1 MAFKNLYIESNVHLS
16 IKNEQ
21 LIIKSEEEYTA
32 PLEDIN
38 SICIDSLKTNISVYT
53 LNKITEHDI
62 ILYICDEKHLPTSV
76 LLGINR
82 YSRKLRNLNRQ
93 LNMPKPVL
101 KRMWQGIVK
110 QKIENQAKVLQVLG
124 FDKEHKDLINMVEAV
139 LSGDST
145 NIEARAAALYFKTLF
160 GDNFTRRDDTFF
172 YNSALNYGYAII
184 RGMISR
190 SLVMYGFEPSLG
202 IFHHNQ
208 LNAFNLSDDIIECFR
223 PLVDLY
229 VYLNV
234 EIKKELDSKSKKDIY
249 NIINSMVLIDG
260 KSYNAQ
266 TAIENVVK
274 SLATSFE
281 KKENFIK
288 LPELNGL
295 KEYRYA

>member
-16 IKNEQ
+16 VRNEQ
-21 LIIKSEEEYTA
+21 LVINSDEEYTA

-62 ILYICDEKHLPTSV
+62 ILYICDEKHMPTSV
-76 LLGINR
+76 LLGVNR

-93 LNMPKPVL
+93 LDMPKPVI
-101 KRMWQGIVK
+101 KRMWQSIVK
-110 QKIENQAKVLQVLG
+110 QKIENQAIVLKILG
-124 FDKEHKDLINMVEAV
+124 FNKEYKELINMVGAV
-139 LSGDST
+139 CSGDST

-160 GDNFTRRDDTFF
+160 GEEFTRRDDTFF
-172 YNSALNYGYAII
+172 YNSALNYGYAIV

-190 SLVMYGFEPSLG
+190 TLVMYGFEPALG

-208 LNAFNLSDDIIECFR
+208 LNSFNLSDDVIECFR

-229 VYLNV
+229 VLLNIDV
-234 EIKKELDSKSKKDIY
+234 KEELDSKSKKEIY
-249 NIINSMVLIDG
+249 NVINSLVLIDG
-260 KSYNAQ
+260 KSYNTQ

-288 LPELNGL
+288 LPVVNGL

>member
-1 MAFKNLYIESNVHLS
+1 MAFKNLYIESDVHLS

-21 LIIKSEEEYTA
+21 LVLQKDEEYTF

-38 SICIDSLKTNISVYT
+38 SICIDSLKTNISTYT
-53 LNKITEHDI
+53 LRKIVEHDI
-62 ILYICDEKHLPTSV
+62 VLYICDEKHMPTGI
-76 LLGINR
+76 LLGTSN
-82 YSRKLRNLNRQ
+82 YSRKLRNLKRQ
-93 LNMPKPVL
+93 LDMPKPVL
-101 KRMWQGIVK
+101 KRIWQEIVK
-110 QKIENQAKVLQVLG
+110 QKISNQARVLKLLD
-124 FDKEHKDLINMVEAV
+124 FETEYNSLMNMRDAV

-145 NIEARAAALYFKTLF
+145 NIEARAAALYFKTIF
-160 GDNFTRRDDTFF
+160 GNDFTRRKDDF
-172 YNSALNYGYAII
+172 YNSALNYGYAIV

-190 SLVMYGFEPSLG
+190 SLVMYGFEPSMG

-229 VYLNV
+229 IINNIELQEN
-234 EIKKELDSKSKKDIY
+234 LDSSTKRKIY
-249 NIINSMVLIDG
+249 NVINTLMLIDG
-260 KSYNAQ
+260 KSYNIS

-281 KKENFIK
+281 SKENQIK
-288 LPELNGL
+288 LPVLDGI

>member
-16 IKNEQ
+16 IRNEQ
-21 LIIKSEEEYTA
+21 LVISSDEEYTA

-62 ILYICDEKHLPTSV
+62 ILYICDEKHMPTSV
-76 LLGINR
+76 LLGVNR

-93 LNMPKPVL
+93 LNMPKPII
-101 KRMWQGIVK
+101 KRMWQSIVK
-110 QKIENQAKVLQVLG
+110 QKIENQATVLKILG
-124 FDKEHKDLINMVEAV
+124 FDKEYNELINMVGTV

-145 NIEARAAALYFKTLF
+145 NVEARAAALYFKTLF
-160 GDNFTRRDDTFF
+160 GEEFTRRDDTFF
-172 YNSALNYGYAII
+172 YNSALNYGYAIV

-190 SLVMYGFEPSLG
+190 SLVMYGFEPALG

-208 LNAFNLSDDIIECFR
+208 LNSFNLSDDIIECFR

-229 VYLNV
+229 VLLNIEV
-234 EIKKELDSKSKKDIY
+234 KEELDSKSKKEIY
-249 NIINSMVLIDG
+249 NVINSLVLIDG
-260 KSYNAQ
+260 KSYNTQ

-288 LPELNGL
+288 LPVVNEL

>member
-16 IKNEQ
+16 VRNEQ
-21 LIIKSEEEYTA
+21 LVINSDEEYTA

-62 ILYICDEKHLPTSV
+62 ILYVCDEKHMPTSV
-76 LLGINR
+76 LLGVNR

-93 LNMPKPVL
+93 LNMPKPII
-101 KRMWQGIVK
+101 KRMWQSIVK
-110 QKIENQAKVLQVLG
+110 QKIENQATVLKILG
-124 FDKEHKDLINMVEAV
+124 FDKEYNELMNMVGAV

-145 NIEARAAALYFKTLF
+145 NVEARAAALYFKTLF
-160 GDNFTRRDDTFF
+160 GEEFTRRDNTFF
-172 YNSALNYGYAII
+172 YNSALNYGYAIV

-190 SLVMYGFEPSLG
+190 SLVMYGFEPALG

-208 LNAFNLSDDIIECFR
+208 LNSFNLSDDIIECFR

-229 VYLNV
+229 VLLNIEV
-234 EIKKELDSKSKKDIY
+234 KEELDSKSKKEIY
-249 NIINSMVLIDG
+249 NVINSLVLIDG
-260 KSYNAQ
+260 KSYNTQ

-288 LPELNGL
+288 LPVVNGL

>member
-1 MAFKNLYIESNVHLS
+1 MAFKNLFIESNVHMS
-16 IKNEQ
+16 VKNEQ
-21 LIIKSEEEYTA
+21 LVIFNEEEYTM

-62 ILYICDEKHLPTSV
+62 ILYICNDKHMPTSV
-76 LLGINR
+76 LLGTNN
-82 YSRKLRNLNRQ
+82 YSRKLRNLKRQ
-93 LNMPKPVL
+93 LDMPKPIQ
-101 KRMWQGIVK
+101 KRLWQDIVK
-110 QKIENQAKVLQVLG
+110 QKIENQALVLKYCN
-124 FDKEHKDLINMVEAV
+124 FKKEYKEMLKLKDCV

-145 NIEARAAALYFKTLF
+145 NVEARAAALYFKTLF
-160 GDNFTRRDDTFF
+160 GENFTRRDDTYFI
-172 YNSALNYGYAII
+172 NAALNYGYAII

-190 SLVMYGFEPSLG
+190 SLVMYGFEPAIG

-223 PLVDLY
+223 PLIDLY
-229 VYLNV
+229 VLTNLNIQD
-234 EIKKELDSKSKKDIY
+234 ELNSKAKKVIY
-249 NIINSMVLIDG
+249 NVINSLILIDG
-260 KSYNAQ
+260 KSYNIQ

-281 KKENFIK
+281 KKENNIK
-288 LPELNGL
+288 LPVINGL

>member
-1 MAFKNLYIESNVHLS
+1 MAFRNLYIESDVHLS

-21 LIIKSEEEYTA
+21 LVLQKDEEYTF

-38 SICIDSLKTNISVYT
+38 SICIDSLKTNISTYT
-53 LNKITEHDI
+53 LRKIVEHDI
-62 ILYICDEKHLPTSV
+62 VLYICDEKHMPTGI
-76 LLGINR
+76 LLGTSN
-82 YSRKLRNLNRQ
+82 YSRKLRNLKRQ
-93 LNMPKPVL
+93 LDMPKPVL
-101 KRMWQGIVK
+101 KRIWQEIVK
-110 QKIENQAKVLQVLG
+110 QKISNQARVLKLLD
-124 FDKEHKDLINMVEAV
+124 FETEYNSLMNMRDAV

-145 NIEARAAALYFKTLF
+145 NIEARAAALYFKTIF
-160 GDNFTRRDDTFF
+160 GNDFTRRKDDF
-172 YNSALNYGYAII
+172 YNSALNYGYAIV

-190 SLVMYGFEPSLG
+190 SLVMYGFEPSMG

-229 VYLNV
+229 IINNIELQEN
-234 EIKKELDSKSKKDIY
+234 LDSSTKRKIY
-249 NIINSMVLIDG
+249 NVINTLMLIDG
-260 KSYNAQ
+260 KSYNIS

-281 KKENFIK
+281 SKENQIK
-288 LPELNGL
+288 LPVLDGI

>member
-16 IKNEQ
+16 VRNEQ
-21 LIIKSEEEYTA
+21 LVINSDEEYTA

-62 ILYICDEKHLPTSV
+62 ILYICDEKHMPTSI
-76 LLGINR
+76 LLGTNR

-93 LNMPKPVL
+93 LDMPKPII
-101 KRMWQGIVK
+101 KRMWQSIVK
-110 QKIENQAKVLQVLG
+110 QKIENQATVLKILG
-124 FDKEHKDLINMVEAV
+124 FDKEYNELINMVGAV

-145 NIEARAAALYFKTLF
+145 NVEARAAALYFKTLF
-160 GDNFTRRDDTFF
+160 GEEFTRRDDTFF
-172 YNSALNYGYAII
+172 YNSALNYGYAIV

-190 SLVMYGFEPSLG
+190 SLVMYGFEPALG

-208 LNAFNLSDDIIECFR
+208 LNSFNLSDDIIECFR

-229 VYLNV
+229 VLLNIEV
-234 EIKKELDSKSKKDIY
+234 KEELDSKSKKEIY
-249 NIINSMVLIDG
+249 NVINSMVLIDG
-260 KSYNAQ
+260 KSYNTQ

-281 KKENFIK
+281 KKENYIK
-288 LPELNGL
+288 LPVVNGL